1 MPTAISA
8 NCFAILDYVLLSA
21 DDEVL
26 DDSAAEGGKPIRYV
40 HGYGMLVPGLE
51 QRLIGLVTGDEK
63 EILVPA
69 VEAYGE
75 HDDELVYEL
84 GRDEIQGD
92 LDEGD
97 EIVLED
103 EEGDQASVFVVEV
116 TGDTVV
122 VDGNHPLAGIDLRY
136 RVKVREVREA
146 TSDELARAAASLES
160 VEPHVHGPDCDHDA
174 PPLFSLGKKPPQSPP
189 SCRLLDST
197 VGAGRSLLQA

>member
-84 GRDEIQGD
+84 DRDEIQGD

-189 SCRLLDST
+189 S
-197 VGAGRSLLQA
+197 

>member
-1 MPTAISA
+1 MTTSISA
-8 NCFAILDYVLLSA
+8 NCFALLDYVLLSA
-21 DDEVL
+21 EGEVL
-26 DDSAAEGGKPIRYV
+26 DDSAADGGKPIKYV

-51 QRLIGLVTGDEK
+51 ARLIGLTAGDEK

-84 GRDEIQGD
+84 GRDEIQGE

-103 EEGDQASVFVVEV
+103 EAGDQATVFVVELS
-116 TGDTVV
+116 GDTVV

-146 TSDELARAAASLES
+146 TTDELTRAAASLES
-160 VEPHVHGPDCDHDA
+160 VEPHVHGPECDHDA
-174 PPLFSLGKKPPQSPP
+174 PTAPLFSLGKKPPESPP
-189 SCRLLDST
+189 S
-197 VGAGRSLLQA
+197 